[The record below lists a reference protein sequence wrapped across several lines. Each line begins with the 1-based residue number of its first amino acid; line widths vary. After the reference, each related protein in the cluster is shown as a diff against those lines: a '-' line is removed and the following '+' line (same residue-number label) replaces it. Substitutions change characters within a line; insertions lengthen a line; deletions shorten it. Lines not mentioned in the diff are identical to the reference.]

1 MVYTEEMEVTPWEL
15 DRWIREA
22 GQGDRESLR
31 LLYRA
36 AAPAVYAYAMSI
48 LKNRFDAEDVL
59 QDCFLMVQKGG
70 QYTQQ
75 GKPMAWLMTVTR
87 NLCVSQLRK
96 QSRTV
101 PLTGQ
106 ELTAADVPNPESR
119 LIIQNCLQNLGDEE
133 RQIVVLHAVA
143 GFTCREIGQHLGLKT
158 PTVITKYRRAIQKLK
173 SML

>member
-1 MVYTEEMEVTPWEL
+1 MVHTEETQYTSREL
-15 DRWIREA
+15 DRLIRDA
-22 GQGDRESLR
+22 SQGDREALR

-36 AAPAVYAYAMSI
+36 TAPAVYAYALSI

-59 QDCFLMVQKGG
+59 QECFLILQNGG
-70 QYTQQ
+70 PYRQE

-87 NLCVSQLRK
+87 NLCLKALRD
-96 QSRTV
+96 QSRTL
-101 PLTGQ
+101 PLLRAEWTP
-106 ELTAADVPNPESR
+106 ADLPDPEDR
-119 LIIQNCLQNLGDEE
+119 LILQGCLNTLGDEE